1 MPQDDVLNTPFTIE
15 CLYNILLMTIF
26 QLILTCTGILFVLV
40 AIDLYQRQKFNL
52 LHFLVFFG
60 GTAWVVVASMRPEL
74 LDRFWRFFG
83 VASGSDLIVY
93 SSIIFLVYL
102 FFELI
107 HKQTRQQAETT
118 RLCTAHAL
126 REFERDKNTGL
137 VHVPSIDGKDPKARF
152 GFLMRAYNEATTLGA
167 VIDEIIAAW
176 FSTIVVC
183 NDWSVDSTED
193 IIVEKAKQYPQ
204 KRLIWLHHLIN
215 RGPWAANKTL
225 FAFGS
230 QYAQQLGIE
239 WWVTYDA
246 DGQMSIADMEWFMAH
261 ADNTNYDLVIGSR
274 FVEWAIIENMPFMRR
289 IILIGGRVVTW
300 IFNGLR
306 VTDVPT
312 WYRMYHASILPKIH
326 ITSDRFS
333 YQNEIIS
340 ALRKHSLRY
349 VEIPVH
355 IKYTEYSLSKWQ
367 SNMSALKILKEL
379 IYKTLFF
386 K

>member
-1 MPQDDVLNTPFTIE
+1 M
-15 CLYNILLMTIF
+15 
-26 QLILTCTGILFVLV
+26 
-40 AIDLYQRQKFNL
+40 
-52 LHFLVFFG
+52 VFFG

-74 LDRFWRFFG
+74 LDKFSRFFG
-83 VASGSDLIVY
+83 VASWSDLIVY

-126 REFERDKNTGL
+126 REYERDQQAGLTTLLPINNTD
-137 VHVPSIDGKDPKARF
+137 SKARF
-152 GFLMRAYNEATTLGA
+152 GFLIRAYNEATTIGA
-167 VIDEIIAAW
+167 VIDEIIDAW
-176 FSTIVVC
+176 FMTIVVC
-183 NDWSVDSTED
+183 NDWSADTTEHIVD
-193 IIVEKAKQYPQ
+193 EKAKQYPHA
-204 KRLIWLHHLIN
+204 RIIWLHHLIN

-261 ADNTNYDLVIGSR
+261 ADNTKYDLVIWSR
-274 FVEWAIIENMPFMRR
+274 FVAWSVIENMPVMRR

-312 WYRMYHASILPKIH
+312 GYRMYHATTLPKIS
-326 ITSDRFS
+326 ISSDRFS
-333 YQNEIIS
+333 YQNEIIGS
-340 ALRKHSLRY
+340 MRRHHLRFI
-349 VEIPVH
+349 EIPVH
-355 IKYTEYSLSKWQ
+355 IIYTEYSLSKGQ
-367 SNMSALKILKEL
+367 KNLSALKILKEL
-379 IYKTLFF
+379 VYRTLFF
-386 K
+386 R